1 MDETKKLCSII
12 LLQIGGL
19 LMGADTQFSIYKI
32 NQEQFSSIAGMNNY
46 FQDKKIKE
54 IINIMLV
61 DIKQMISKKEE
72 SYQDGIK
79 TDGFIGVVY
88 RTVNS
93 QTWDEMITNLMSNM
107 EKKLSF
113 ELENTNV
120 SYVLF
125 YSIKDS
131 ILMIFLQK
139 LFELIIEKMY

>member
-32 NQEQFSSIAGMNNY
+32 NQEQ
-46 FQDKKIKE
+46 
-54 IINIMLV
+54 L
-61 DIKQMISKKEE
+61 
-72 SYQDGIK
+72 YQDDIK

>member
-1 MDETKKLCSII
+1 
-12 LLQIGGL
+12 
-19 LMGADTQFSIYKI
+19 MGADTQFSIYKI

-72 SYQDGIK
+72 SYQDDIK

-88 RTVNS
+88 RTVNR